1 MTLPIPELEGTVGP
15 NPNEDA
21 DSAWVSP
28 ARPRDDDV
36 DVTCGACGARQHAS
50 GRASGYRC
58 ERCGSEWQVMRCA
71 ACRKASVIAAGA
83 RGCPQCGHDHGG
95 DELAA
100 RRARPRWLTEP
111 NPLSVWLGG
120 VRYLGGHRDHDGP
133 VRNAGLLLDGR
144 GIHLRAFRELFSVS
158 WDSVRGVAI
167 EGPAD
172 ISERLSLQRLLDLG
186 AQTWITQ
193 VAYLTVQTTTGDA
206 IFEVDGIGPPELHAR
221 LSRVLQGLQRREHPP
236 APIVIERAPAAPDPQ
251 PDPQLDVRPD
261 VQPAPPANVAPVRTA
276 PPVTAP
282 SVAPVPQALMPDLE
296 TNGVPI
302 EVFVVDALWKLAQI
316 RDAGMLDEHEAAT
329 LRAELLAQVPA
340 LGAPS
345 PTPGP
350 LLRV

>member
-1 MTLPIPELEGTVGP
+1 MTLPAPGLEGTAGP
-15 NPNEDA
+15 DPTVDA
-21 DSAWVSP
+21 DGAWVSP
-28 ARPRDDDV
+28 SHEDVV

-50 GRASGYRC
+50 GRALGYRC
-58 ERCGSEWQVMRCA
+58 EGCGADWQVLRCA
-71 ACRKASVIAAGA
+71 GCRKASVVAAGD
-83 RGCPQCGHDHGG
+83 RGCPRCGHDHRG

-133 VRNAGLLLDGR
+133 VRNAGLLLDAR
-144 GIHLRAFRELFSVS
+144 GIHLRAFRELFSVE
-158 WDSVRGVAI
+158 WESVRGVAI

-172 ISERLSLQRLLDLG
+172 ISDRLSLQRLLDLG

-206 IFEVDGIGPPELHAR
+206 IFEVDGVGPPELHAR

-236 APIVIERAPAAPDPQ
+236 APIVIERPPAAPDPEPEVQ
-251 PDPQLDVRPD
+251 AVAPAKVTPPPAPAAAPD
-261 VQPAPPANVAPVRTA
+261 VAPAH
-276 PPVTAP
+276 
-282 SVAPVPQALMPDLE
+282 QALMPDLE
-296 TNGVPI
+296 TSGVPI

-316 RDAGMLDEHEAAT
+316 RDAGMVDEHVAAT
-329 LRAELLAQVPA
+329 LRAELLALVPA

-345 PTPGP
+345 PTSGP

>member
-1 MTLPIPELEGTVGP
+1 MTLPAPELEGAAGP
-15 NPNEDA
+15 DRTDA
-21 DSAWVSP
+21 ADGAWVSP
-28 ARPRDDDV
+28 ARPRDDVV
-36 DVTCGACGARQHAS
+36 DVTCDACGAHQRAS
-50 GRASGYRC
+50 GRAPGYRC
-58 ERCGSEWQVMRCA
+58 ERCGADWQVMRCA
-71 ACRKASVIAAGA
+71 ACRKASVVAAGV
-83 RGCPQCGHDHGG
+83 RGCPRCGHDHRS

-120 VRYLGGHRDHDGP
+120 VQYLGGHRDHAGP
-133 VRNAGLLLDGR
+133 VRNAGLLLDQR

-158 WDSVRGVAI
+158 WESVHGVAI

-206 IFEVDGIGPPELHAR
+206 IFEVDGLGPPELHAR

-236 APIVIERAPAAPDPQ
+236 APIAVERATAAPDPE
-251 PDPQLDVRPD
+251 PDAP
-261 VQPAPPANVAPVRTA
+261 PAPPANFPPVPTAAPVATSPAA
-276 PPVTAP
+276 PAP
-282 SVAPVPQALMPDLE
+282 QPLVVDLATSE
-296 TNGVPI
+296 LPI
-302 EVFVVDALWKLAQI
+302 EVFVVDALWKLA
-316 RDAGMLDEHEAAT
+316 RLYEVGLVDEQVAAT
-329 LRAELLAQVPA
+329 LRAELLARVPA
-340 LGAPS
+340 LSAPS

>member
-1 MTLPIPELEGTVGP
+1 MTFPAPELEGTAGP
-15 NPNEDA
+15 VPTDEA
-21 DSAWVSP
+21 DGAWVSP
-28 ARPRDDDV
+28 AVPRDDDV
-36 DVTCGACGARQHAS
+36 LMVTCDACGAHQQAS
-50 GRASGYRC
+50 GGALGYRC
-58 ERCGSEWQVMRCA
+58 ERCGADWQVLRCA
-71 ACRKASVIAAGA
+71 ACRKAAVVPAGT
-83 RGCPQCGHDHGG
+83 RGCPRCGHDRRG

-133 VRNAGLLLDGR
+133 IRNAGLLLDRR

-158 WDSVRGVAI
+158 WESVRGVAI

-206 IFEVDGIGPPELHAR
+206 IFEVDGLGPPELHAR

-236 APIVIERAPAAPDPQ
+236 TPIAIERVPAAPGPDGGVA
-251 PDPQLDVRPD
+251 PDP
-261 VQPAPPANVAPVRTA
+261 PATVT
-276 PPVTAP
+276 PVTTA
-282 SVAPVPQALMPDLE
+282 APVPAPAVTPGPQPLVLDPE
-296 TNGVPI
+296 TSEVPI
-302 EVFVVDALWKLAQI
+302 EVFVVDALWKLTQVCE
-316 RDAGMLDEHEAAT
+316 AGLVDEHVAAA

-340 LGAPS
+340 LSAPS
-345 PTPGP
+345 PVTGP